1 MLLHFCRDTSTAT
14 SSTYFYHFSLIFYS
28 SSLLICTLLLHF
40 LWPFSLPFISL
51 LLSTLMSFVLD
62 PSLFLLFW
70 LFLSPT
76 SYYKFDSLT
85 CTLYIFSPHKK
96 VYYSLSHFFFSLFF
110 GGFFFSFFCISTLGW
125 WIFVFFRIIHWID
138 AIWFVFLCC
147 YLFSFSF
154 FFLLLLNIILLH
166 YKDCIGI

>member
-1 MLLHFCRDTSTAT
+1 MLLHFCRDTSTVT

-51 LLSTLMSFVLD
+51 LLSTLMSFVLN

-96 VYYSLSHFFFSLFF
+96 VYYSLSRFF
-110 GGFFFSFFCISTLGW
+110 
-125 WIFVFFRIIHWID
+125 
-138 AIWFVFLCC
+138 
-147 YLFSFSF
+147 F
-154 FFLLLLNIILLH
+154 FFLLFLVDFFFFFLYLYFRLMNFCIL
-166 YKDCIGI
+166 

>member
-1 MLLHFCRDTSTAT
+1 MNFKVKNWCVDLLLDGVKHEFYTPSLPNWNTHTHIYNLKHSIYCCYTSVETHQRPHH
-14 SSTYFYHFSLIFYS
+14 SYHFSLIFYS
-28 SSLLICTLLLHF
+28 SSLLICTLLLHL
-40 LWPFSLPFISL
+40 LWPFPLPFISL

-62 PSLFLLFW
+62 PFLFLLFW

-96 VYYSLSHFFFSLFF
+96 VYYSLSPFFFFFFFYLFF

-125 WIFVFFRIIHWID
+125 
-138 AIWFVFLCC
+138 
-147 YLFSFSF
+147 
-154 FFLLLLNIILLH
+154 
-166 YKDCIGI
+166 